1 MTGHIYIKGS
11 LVNDKGT
18 WTVRARAPD
27 PKTGKR
33 KLLSKSTGLKVK
45 DNTKRKAEA
54 KMREIVEDWEK
65 QYNEGTLFIANSIT
79 FGEYIKQ
86 WLKGRKLYINPNTLK
101 SYEVVA
107 EAPIIPLLGDVKLTA
122 LTRQHI
128 QNYYESF
135 ADTLTVNTMKKH
147 HVVIHG
153 ALESAVLD
161 GIVKENVSD
170 KVKLPKNTKFE
181 ANHIREQDLPR
192 LFSELEKQDE
202 PVRAG
207 TILALIYGLRRSEIC
222 GLRWSDIDFDSK
234 VMHIRNTVTI
244 YGNDIY
250 EAEHTKTK
258 ASRRDIVL
266 VDSTIPYL
274 LNLKNKN
281 LSDKVCSF
289 PDGKPVR
296 PDTLTNK
303 IMKFLKECGFENVR
317 LHDLRHTAA
326 TVLARELTP
335 KQVQAFLGHEDFQT
349 TMNIYTHIE
358 TQDKINTS
366 CTMDN
371 IIKKAEFCSESC
383 SES

>member
-1 MTGHIYIKGS
+1 MTSQTYIKGI

-27 PKTGKR
+27 PRTGKR

-45 DNTKRKAEA
+45 DNTKRKAETE
-54 KMREIVEDWEK
+54 MRGIVSEWER
-65 QYNEGTLFIANSIT
+65 QYNEGVLFIGNDIT
-79 FGEYIKQ
+79 FGECVNQWIKN
-86 WLKGRKLYINPNTLK
+86 KKLSLNPNTLK
-101 SYEVVA
+101 SYELVA
-107 EAPIIPLLGDVKLTA
+107 ETHIIPLLGDIKVKDLR
-122 LTRQHI
+122 RQHI
-128 QNYYESF
+128 QQYFESF

-147 HVVIHG
+147 NVIIRG
-153 ALESAVLD
+153 TLDNAVLD
-161 GIVKENVSD
+161 GIVRENVSD
-170 KVKLPKNTKFE
+170 KVKLPHTAKFE
-181 ANHIREQDLPR
+181 ANHISEQDLPK
-192 LFSELEKQDE
+192 LFSELDKQDE
-202 PVRAG
+202 PIKAG
-207 TILALIYGLRRSEIC
+207 TVLALIYGLRRSEIC
-222 GLRWSDIDFDSK
+222 GLRWSDIDFSSG

-244 YGNDIY
+244 FNNDVY

-258 ASRRDIVL
+258 ASRRDIIL
-266 VDSTIPYL
+266 IDSTVPYL
-274 LNLKNKN
+274 MKLKNISK
-281 LSDKVCSF
+281 SDKVCSF
-289 PDGKPVR
+289 PNGKPVR

-303 IMKFLKECGFENVR
+303 IIKFLKECGFENVR

-366 CTMDN
+366 RAMDS